1 MEEVK
6 EQIISLPRLGEP
18 APAFEA
24 VTTHGVLKLE
34 DFKGTW
40 LILFSHP
47 ADFTPVCTTEFI
59 AALKSGLGSPEEI
72 AKDTGLPLFRVRS
85 GLREL
90 TQAGLANQN
99 NDKYEIIEKGDALI
113 G

>member
-6 EQIISLPRLGEP
+6 EQVISLPRLGES

-34 DFKGTW
+34 DFKGSW

-47 ADFTPVCTTEFI
+47 ADFTRYAPLSSLPL
-59 AALKSGLGSPEEI
+59 LKSTQNYKSEE
-72 AKDTGLPLFRVRS
+72 RS
-85 GLREL
+85 F
-90 TQAGLANQN
+90 
-99 NDKYEIIEKGDALI
+99 
-113 G
+113 